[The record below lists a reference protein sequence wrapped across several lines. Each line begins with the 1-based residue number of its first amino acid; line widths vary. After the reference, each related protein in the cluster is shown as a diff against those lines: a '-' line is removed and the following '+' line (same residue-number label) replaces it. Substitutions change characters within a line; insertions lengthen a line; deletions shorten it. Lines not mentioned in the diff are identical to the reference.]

1 MKKRVSGTFT
11 LIELLVVIAIIA
23 ILAGLLLP
31 ALNSARAK
39 ANTSLCAS
47 NEKQIA
53 LGLVHYQNDFDGYFP
68 PFREPTGPAASS
80 TSRPWTV
87 ILMECGYLPNM
98 KKNTEVVWSTPWFC
112 PENLSVLKGYM
123 ATNPTSGAWEMKKHK
138 LSYAMPY
145 KAGTLCGGVG
155 WNDPPIRNTKVKR
168 PSSTAMLL
176 ETQGVNGTPTPFF
189 PSRPTYNAVIG
200 RHPQPGA
207 AGNFGYVDGHVNL
220 VKNGIALNVQWQSTS
235 EGYKGQTLDPFGLGI
250 Y

>member
-1 MKKRVSGTFT
+1 MKHESRDFT

-31 ALNSARAK
+31 ALNSAREK
-39 ANTSLCAS
+39 ADTSFCAS

-53 LGLVHYQNDFDGYFP
+53 LGLVSYQNDFDDYFP
-68 PFREPTGPAASS
+68 PFREPTGPAASN

-112 PENLSVLKGYM
+112 PQNLSVLKGYM
-123 ATNPTSGAWEMKKHK
+123 ATNPTTGAWEIQKHK
-138 LSYAMPY
+138 LSYATPN
-145 KAGTLCGGVG
+145 KAGGLSANVG
-155 WNDPPIRNTKVKR
+155 WNDPPIRNRNVKR
-168 PSSTAMLL
+168 PASTAMLL
-176 ETQGVNGTPTPFF
+176 EKHGTDGTPTPFF
-189 PSRPTYNAVIG
+189 PTRPTYNAFIG

-207 AGNFGYVDGHVNL
+207 AGNFGYVDGHVTL
-220 VKNGIALNVQWQSTS
+220 VKNGIALNVQWQSSS

-250 Y
+250 K